1 MHGID
6 NDGGYSPVPSVE
18 LKASLEYLSAN
29 KDTYWVDT
37 FVNIVRYI
45 KERDS
50 VSIKEISNKE
60 NSLTIQLTDTLDN
73 AVYKYPVTIRRP
85 LPMGWQAAKVTQNE
99 KTSDASIVEAD
110 SEKYIMF
117 DVIPDAGEI
126 VLSSVSK

>member
-1 MHGID
+1 MI
-6 NDGGYSPVPSVE
+6 ND
-18 LKASLEYLSAN
+18 
-29 KDTYWVDT
+29 T
-37 FVNIVRYI
+37 
-45 KERDS
+45 
-50 VSIKEISNKE
+50 NKE